1 MGKKGEEDRGRE
13 GNRQYDKSEKTD
25 LKEPMT
31 TPKDFCFLFQSSI
44 NRMVKKGKKNNK
56 RKKNTKS
63 ENFYIA
69 LGFQIHTLGQHFAFL
84 FNLFSILILKE
95 V

>member
-31 TPKDFCFLFQSSI
+31 TPEDFCFLFQSSI
-44 NRMVKKGKKNNK
+44 NQMVKKGKK
-56 RKKNTKS
+56 
-63 ENFYIA
+63 I
-69 LGFQIHTLGQHFAFL
+69 I
-84 FNLFSILILKE
+84 KE
-95 V
+95 RRTQKARIFT